1 MAIYNTDQDPNEQM
15 WDRQNETKKTYK
27 VITSCAATQHWEY
40 EVEASSEEEAIEIA
54 TSGKVDPSDYWVTDD
69 GWGDWNEVEVEE
81 VRNEN

>member
-1 MAIYNTDQDPNEQM
+1 ME
-15 WDRQNETKKTYK
+15 NETKKTYK
-27 VITSCAATQHWEY
+27 VITSCAATQNWEY

-69 GWGDWNEVEVEE
+69 GWEDWNEVEVEE

>member
-1 MAIYNTDQDPNEQM
+1 ME
-15 WDRQNETKKTYK
+15 NETKKTYK
-27 VITSCAATQHWEY
+27 VITSCAATQNWEY

-54 TSGKVDPSDYWVTDD
+54 TSGKVDPSDYWVSDD

>member
-1 MAIYNTDQDPNEQM
+1 ME
-15 WDRQNETKKTYK
+15 NETKKTYK

-54 TSGKVDPSDYWVTDD
+54 TSGVVDPSDYWVTDD

-81 VRNEN
+81 VKSN

>member
-1 MAIYNTDQDPNEQM
+1 ME
-15 WDRQNETKKTYK
+15 NETKKTYK
-27 VITSCAATQHWEY
+27 VITSCAATQNWEY

-81 VRNEN
+81 VRSN

>member
-1 MAIYNTDQDPNEQM
+1 ME
-15 WDRQNETKKTYK
+15 NETKKTYK

-54 TSGKVDPSDYWVTDD
+54 TSGNVDPSDYWVTDD

-81 VRNEN
+81 VKSN

>member
-1 MAIYNTDQDPNEQM
+1 ME
-15 WDRQNETKKTYK
+15 NETKKTYK
-27 VITSCAATQHWEY
+27 VITSCAATQNWEY

-81 VRNEN
+81 VKSN